1 MNFGS
6 FANCETGSFFF
17 KLRINEESPSTE
29 NELPLC
35 VGKLLDKRHYRYE
48 SSSRLLMTESG
59 QSCRLLNYTAE
70 KIVHCFDA
78 LRHQHDQADKTPFSL
93 IFMGDSIVRQQYLN
107 FVRVYYIYRLLNNI

>member
-1 MNFGS
+1 MLIVKR
-6 FANCETGSFFF
+6 AVLFF
-17 KLRINEESPSTE
+17 KLRINESPSTE

-59 QSCRLLNYTAE
+59 RSCRLLNYTAE
-70 KIVHCFDA
+70 KIIHCFDA
-78 LRHQHDQADKTPFSL
+78 LRHQHDQAGTPFRL

-107 FVRVYYIYRLLNNI
+107 LVRVYTIYRLILDDYVVK

>member
-1 MNFGS
+1 MIIRL
-6 FANCETGSFFF
+6 FANCKTVFQII
-17 KLRINEESPSTE
+17 RINESPSTE